1 MLCSLPRN
9 LRTQTVLLLVD
20 VVGQRGAVCI
30 RREEG
35 HHLAREILRNHDR
48 RVILARPSLLNCL
61 RFTINNPVEILIR
74 TQRGNNLITNIDLQR
89 HQIRLVPLIAI
100 GNCDP
105 KILRIRERIPRGRNV
120 EPRENRRKNGQPQD
134 NDHGDD
140 RAMSTMEISPENS
153 PHGFHFSLPSS
164 VFSSLPRRCFPSC
177 AAEALTPWSLRR
189 SKERTSESSIEVSSC

>member
-1 MLCSLPRN
+1 MLRSLPRD

-20 VVGQRGAVCI
+20 VVGQRGAVRI

-48 RVILARPSLLNCL
+48 RVVLTGASLLNCL

-74 TQRGNNLITNIDLQR
+74 AQRGNNLITNIDLQG
-89 HQIRLVPLIAI
+89 HQIRLIPLVAI

-120 EPRENRRKNGQPQD
+120 EPRENRRENNQPQD

-140 RAMSTMEISPENS
+140 RAVSAMEIGPENS

-164 VFSSLPRRCFPSC
+164 VISSLPRRCFPSC
-177 AAEALTPWSLRR
+177 AAEAFTPWSLRR
-189 SKERTSESSIEVSSC
+189 SKERTSESSIEVSNC

>member
-1 MLCSLPRN
+1 MLRSLPRD

-35 HHLAREILRNHDR
+35 HHIAREILRNHDR

-100 GNCDP
+100 GNCDS

-120 EPRENRRKNGQPQD
+120 EPRENRRKNDQPQD
-134 NDHGDD
+134 NDQGND
-140 RAMSTMEISPENS
+140 RAMSTMEISPENLPYS
-153 PHGFHFSLPSS
+153 FHFSLPSS

-177 AAEALTPWSLRR
+177 AAVAFTP
-189 SKERTSESSIEVSSC
+189 

>member
-20 VVGQRGAVCI
+20 VVGQRGAVRI

-35 HHLAREILRNHDR
+35 HHFAREILRNHDR
-48 RVILARPSLLNCL
+48 RVVLTGASLLNCL

-100 GNCDP
+100 GNCDS

-153 PHGFHFSLPSS
+153 PYSFHFSLPSS
-164 VFSSLPRRCFPSC
+164 ALSSLPRRCFPSC
-177 AAEALTPWSLRR
+177 AAEAFTPWSLRR
-189 SKERTSESSIEVSSC
+189 SKERTSESSIEVSNC